1 MDFHAWAELG
11 GKLVLLGGMMIGLF
25 GLIVPVFPGIL
36 VIWALTLI
44 YGILYGFGT
53 LGAWLFGVIS
63 VLAVLGGV
71 SDNILMNGKARQEGA
86 SWYSLIIA
94 FVAGFVA
101 SFVVTPLGGIVVA
114 LGALYLAEY
123 IPRKDAAAALAI
135 TKGMAIGLGWSFVA
149 RFGIGLLIIALWAVW
164 AWA

>member
-1 MDFHAWAELG
+1 MDFQAWAELG
-11 GKLVLLGGMMIGLF
+11 GKLVLLGVMMIGLF
-25 GLIVPVFPGIL
+25 GLIVPVFPGIT
-36 VIWALTLI
+36 VIWALTLV

-63 VLAVLGGV
+63 VLTVLGWA
-71 SDNILMNGKARQEGA
+71 SDNILMGGKARQEGA
-86 SWYSLIIA
+86 SWYSLAIA
-94 FVAGFVA
+94 FVAGFVG
-101 SFVVTPLGGIVVA
+101 SFVVTPLGGIVIA

-135 TKGMAIGLGWSFVA
+135 TKGMAIGWGWSFVA
-149 RFGIGLLIIALWAVW
+149 RFGIGLLMIALWAIW